1 MPKPGTMKV
10 IKKETDNGPVF
21 TLEIEID
28 EKEFDL
34 LSILRYR
41 QELQLWKP
49 WQETLG
55 LMGNDPDNIV
65 LLEKKMKERAELLT
79 KKHAKT
85 GEKIKNNE
93 HYIIVMQ
100 AYEEAGENGLTGEE
114 LIDRCIEIQAK
125 GRVTE
130 AMRKG
135 WPNRA
140 RSIHGDFRDCEIVVK
155 AGRKRSTASS
165 RAQAA
170 KTGREP
176 ALTAEVWV
184 KRNLGLNDSV

>member
-1 MPKPGTMKV
+1 MPKPSTMKMV
-10 IKKETDNGPVF
+10 KKETDNGPIF
-21 TLEIEID
+21 SMSIEINED
-28 EKEFDL
+28 EYDL

-49 WQETLG
+49 WQETLSQ
-55 LMGNDPDNIV
+55 MSNEPDNIE
-65 LLEKKMKERAELLT
+65 LLEKRMEEKAEILT

-85 GEKIKNNE
+85 GEKIKNKE

-114 LIDRCIEIQAK
+114 LIDKCIQIQAK

-130 AMRKG
+130 AIRKG

-140 RSIHGDFRDCEIVVK
+140 RGIFGDFRECGIVVK
-155 AGRKRSTASS
+155 ANRKRSTASS
-165 RAQAA
+165 RARAA
-170 KTGREP
+170 IDGKEP
-176 ALTAEVWV
+176 TKTAEVWV

>member
-1 MPKPGTMKV
+1 MPKPQTMKV
-10 IKKETDNGPVF
+10 IRKDTDNGPVF

-41 QELQLWKP
+41 QELQLWQP
-49 WQETLG
+49 WQETLS
-55 LMGNDPDNIV
+55 LMGNDPDNIER
-65 LLEKKMKERAELLT
+65 LEKMMIERAELLT
-79 KKHAKT
+79 RKHANT

-100 AYEEAGENGLTGEE
+100 AFEEAGENGLTDEE

-130 AMRKG
+130 AIRKG

-140 RSIHGDFRDCEIVVK
+140 RSIRGDFRDCDIVVK

-165 RAQAA
+165 RARAA
-170 KTGREP
+170 ITGNEP
-176 ALTAEVWV
+176 RLAAEVWV